1 MCDGSGWLDGSAM
14 PLCRP
19 NVVEPGWR
27 VLEVSEPPLAMPVP
41 AVPSFGGAASSD
53 AGGAAGLKA
62 GAGAGAPVSQ
72 PGRRTV
78 AVQSLFQDC
87 RSPSEFYAKLSQASA
102 NRASPTSGQAILPP
116 LVAPRQPLFG
126 VTSVCDEEYPK
137 VLKCSGKRGGF
148 APAVTVP
155 DGRLVQSAG
164 DSPILP
170 DQTLMP
176 LSSPSC
182 LPSFLDQ
189 RGQSNEVVC
198 GRGATVTNTTDASV
212 RPAAGQQDVE
222 AKKQKLAKQ
231 VADGEMYLTDSNFS
245 GGRMPDDFH
254 ALVAAA
260 VAARVNATAVT
271 VPDGRLVQSAGDSP
285 ILPDQTLMPLSS
297 PSCLPSF
304 LQQTIASK
312 RNGQQLPAST
322 TPVTERWA
330 KPQEKRK
337 SSSGTEAEVQEAVQE
352 EVQEEAVVGDCGS
365 CRYCRDKQK
374 FGGQHRL
381 RQKCELKTFVQR
393 QTKARSQAAK
403 SGLAREQHELTWQPT
418 NAMQVDLVQRDAAK
432 RSANKKAPA
441 PASPCMAMVLPA
453 TPSQSPFRSGL
464 SLAASNPQERLRSL
478 MKEQRDL
485 NTGLWKTSF
494 AFPGQNDSSGTK
506 DPMQH
511 AAMEAARHFVCL
523 GPGCQNGQCGL
534 QLGALDVNRLRET
547 LAPKTKCGGSDTDIL
562 RNIIAQHRDVLAP
575 GAHRRVLVPVGGSGS
590 ECKVDVC
597 MPAFAVLG
605 GYTGGTYKKIRQQ
618 AADRAVPGRELVPA
632 GSGALASKRER
643 ETEVISMTRAYIDGV
658 LASQHEMQPVASLG
672 STTGQQTAINKQSWP
687 KRYEDM
693 DRYFVSCGTP
703 PERIP
708 HPDMRDFK
716 RLWRESKRIKDKQMS
731 THSKCTVCSNICSR
745 KLRLAHLNWN
755 SERAKA
761 ERKATEVLR
770 ARHADFHLGERT
782 EMDMAC
788 LRSIVGPESIWVIM
802 VDSATERNFQ
812 LPRIKGRS
820 GSKELSMRPFWGFK
834 LIASYAPNYGFCPF
848 IVHNSSS
855 AGANLML
862 TVTWVTLCRMR
873 SHFGYLPSE
882 LHLQLDNTSAENKN
896 STVVAFAA
904 WLVARGYVKRVRLFY
919 LPVGHTHIII
929 DQVFIGTRNTS
940 MNYPTPPL
948 PHPSSPPILPTC
960 PPPT

>member
-102 NRASPTSGQAILPP
+102 NRASPTSGQAMLPP
-116 LVAPRQPLFG
+116 LVAPRQPLFGVTSVLFG

-148 APAVTVP
+148 AP
-155 DGRLVQSAG
+155 
-164 DSPILP
+164 
-170 DQTLMP
+170 
-176 LSSPSC
+176 
-182 LPSFLDQ
+182 
-189 RGQSNEVVC
+189 
-198 GRGATVTNTTDASV
+198 
-212 RPAAGQQDVE
+212 
-222 AKKQKLAKQ
+222 
-231 VADGEMYLTDSNFS
+231 
-245 GGRMPDDFH
+245 
-254 ALVAAA
+254 
-260 VAARVNATAVT
+260 AVT

-381 RQKCELKTFVQR
+381 RQKCELKTFAQR

-511 AAMEAARHFVCL
+511 C
-523 GPGCQNGQCGL
+523 
-534 QLGALDVNRLRET
+534 
-547 LAPKTKCGGSDTDIL
+547 
-562 RNIIAQHRDVLAP
+562 
-575 GAHRRVLVPVGGSGS
+575 
-590 ECKVDVC
+590 
-597 MPAFAVLG
+597 
-605 GYTGGTYKKIRQQ
+605 
-618 AADRAVPGRELVPA
+618 
-632 GSGALASKRER
+632 
-643 ETEVISMTRAYIDGV
+643 
-658 LASQHEMQPVASLG
+658 
-672 STTGQQTAINKQSWP
+672 
-687 KRYEDM
+687 
-693 DRYFVSCGTP
+693 
-703 PERIP
+703 
-708 HPDMRDFK
+708 
-716 RLWRESKRIKDKQMS
+716 
-731 THSKCTVCSNICSR
+731 
-745 KLRLAHLNWN
+745 
-755 SERAKA
+755 
-761 ERKATEVLR
+761 
-770 ARHADFHLGERT
+770 
-782 EMDMAC
+782 
-788 LRSIVGPESIWVIM
+788 
-802 VDSATERNFQ
+802 
-812 LPRIKGRS
+812 
-820 GSKELSMRPFWGFK
+820 
-834 LIASYAPNYGFCPF
+834 
-848 IVHNSSS
+848 
-855 AGANLML
+855 
-862 TVTWVTLCRMR
+862 
-873 SHFGYLPSE
+873 
-882 LHLQLDNTSAENKN
+882 
-896 STVVAFAA
+896 
-904 WLVARGYVKRVRLFY
+904 
-919 LPVGHTHIII
+919 
-929 DQVFIGTRNTS
+929 
-940 MNYPTPPL
+940 
-948 PHPSSPPILPTC
+948 
-960 PPPT
+960 